1 MSKVEDFF
9 NGYINL
15 EKTGEFNYGR
25 TLDRMRQLLI
35 ACNSPQADIPKTIII
50 AGSKG
55 KGSTSEMLN
64 CLLQSAGLRVGL
76 YTSPHL
82 LNWTE
87 RIRVQNIAIK
97 EAQAQELIQNMFES
111 DVCQQLSPAP
121 TYFEWMTALAWLHF
135 KSQSVD
141 VVIMEVGLGGRFD
154 ATNAHPA
161 DMAIIAPIGLEHQQI
176 LGDNVVQIAKEKS
189 GVIHSGQKVIL
200 AKQVSEVHAV
210 LTQAAITAGAEY
222 FDTFKQIK
230 GIRQVLS
237 EFGSRTL
244 IQTQTWGQ
252 IEFDLPVL
260 GQHQIE
266 NACTAIAALEQ
277 YALSEKMNIAVDQI
291 KQGLKHI
298 QCQGRV
304 QLLKYGA
311 NPNSIWIIDGAHNRE
326 SARALAE
333 AIRLHMQNK
342 FVHLI
347 LGMFCD
353 KDINA
358 FMDGIKGMNIKKI
371 YTVNVKSYRSY
382 KSIDLAKALA
392 HTPYIIEACDDL
404 FQAMAVVEKNR
415 QYNDIGVIT
424 GSMYLAGEML
434 LMHHRDELCTN

>member
-1 MSKVEDFF
+1 MSKAEGFF
-9 NGYINL
+9 NSYINL

-35 ACNSPQADIPKTIII
+35 ACDSPHKSIPKTIIV

-87 RIRVQNIAIK
+87 RIRVQNVAIE
-97 EAQAQELIQNMFES
+97 EAQAQELIENIFES
-111 DVCQQLSPAP
+111 DACKQLTPEP
-121 TYFEWMTALAWLHF
+121 TYFEWMTALAWLYF
-135 KSQSVD
+135 KSQGVD

-154 ATNAHPA
+154 ATNAHAA
-161 DMAIIAPIGLEHQQI
+161 DMAIITPIGLEHQQV
-176 LGDNVVQIAKEKS
+176 LGDTVAKIAKEKS

-200 AKQVSEVHAV
+200 ARQAKEAHIV
-210 LTQAAITAGAEY
+210 LAEAAIEAGAEY
-222 FDTFKQIK
+222 IDTFKQIK

-237 EFGSRTL
+237 GSGSQTL
-244 IQTQTWGQ
+244 IQTQTWGEL
-252 IEFDLPVL
+252 EFELPVL

-266 NACTAIAALEQ
+266 NACTAIVALEQ
-277 YALSEKMNIAVDQI
+277 YALSEKLDITADKI
-291 KQGLKHI
+291 KRGLNRI

-304 QLLKYGA
+304 QVLRYSPQ
-311 NPNSIWIIDGAHNRE
+311 PNSTWIVDGAHNQE

-342 FVHLI
+342 SVHLI
-347 LGMFCD
+347 MGMFCD
-353 KDINA
+353 KDIEA

-371 YTVNVKSYRSY
+371 YTVNVKSNRSY
-382 KSIDLAKALA
+382 TSIDLAKALA
-392 HTPYIIEACDDL
+392 HTPYIIEVCDDL
-404 FQAMAVVEKNR
+404 AQAVAVVEKNR
-415 QYNDIGVIT
+415 QFEDIGVIT

-434 LMHHRDELCTN
+434 SMRPKDELCTN